1 MSFGKQPGAG
11 RKSSDLRS
19 LGGNE
24 TFSYMCHKHGNLNRM
39 IGLTLL
45 TRRELDEGLL
55 KCALQEFQH
64 MFPQLTSRLILRGN
78 VPHFHP
84 MECPT
89 LPLDSDFTCRDMLHD
104 QFDTEVG
111 PLWRVQLITEKSM
124 DKASIDWGPEI
135 RAILEDTE
143 SSSSVRWKHF
153 LRYFQG
159 KVNQA
164 EIENFDEEEEG
175 FRSFI
180 LLTFHPSITDVWG
193 AFHFLKQFMLI
204 LDIILEKES
213 SSSTLDFEQ
222 GNLPAPIETLVPSN
236 DSSFHIGDLI
246 PITKKVITGNFAL
259 PRRTPLEKILRP
271 SFVPKDSPRTEVLRG
286 WLNEQET
293 SEIISMMEEDD
304 ASIHGVLLTAGL
316 IALSRVV
323 QEETSLDA
331 IPREDTILR
340 ATNETNLRQYCTTEA
355 RYGCLT
361 TFYDDEYVV
370 PPVSSRNEFWRL
382 AHEMTVKHNAAKGGR
397 QPLKMLR
404 VYNKMFNIGN
414 GGEEN
419 FKGIDQTVQSDVRI
433 AAYGDL
439 GNLFRKESNAPVDSW
454 NRPLSKTKRN
464 IRLEDI
470 FHTISAQ
477 SMGTPFTHSIHILH
491 GKLNYFLQYYTTYVE
506 ESVSFLLR
514 DETLNILRMAADRD
528 Q

>member
-1 MSFGKQPGAG
+1 MSFGRPGG
-11 RKSSDLRS
+11 NKDLRS

-24 TFSYMCHKHGNLNRM
+24 MFSYMCHKQGNLNRM
-39 IGLTLL
+39 CGLTLL
-45 TRRELDEGLL
+45 TRRALDEGLFI
-55 KCALQEFQH
+55 CALQEFQH
-64 MFPQLTSRLILRGN
+64 MFPQLTSRIISRN
-78 VPHFHP
+78 NIPHFHP
-84 MECPT
+84 MECPI
-89 LPLDSDFTCRDMLHD
+89 LPLDSDFECRDMLHN
-104 QFDTEVG
+104 QFDTERG
-111 PLWRVQLITEKSM
+111 PLWRVQLITEQTM
-124 DKASIDWGPEI
+124 DKAPIDWGPEI

-143 SSSSVRWKHF
+143 SSSSVRWEHF

-164 EIENFDEEEEG
+164 EIENFDDEEVG
-175 FRSFI
+175 FHSFI
-180 LLTFHPSITDVWG
+180 LMTFHPSITDVWG
-193 AFHFLKQFMLI
+193 AFHFLKQFMII
-204 LDIILEKES
+204 LDIILEKDS

-222 GNLPAPIETLVPSN
+222 GNLPNSIESLVPSN
-236 DSSFHIGDLI
+236 DSSFHITDLI
-246 PITKKVITGNFAL
+246 PITKKVITGNFAS
-259 PRRTPLEKILRP
+259 PRRTPLEKILKP
-271 SFVPKDSPRTEVLRG
+271 IFESKDIPKTEVLRG
-286 WLNEQET
+286 WLNERET

-316 IALSRVV
+316 IALSRVIH
-323 QEETSLDA
+323 EDTSPDS
-331 IPREDTILR
+331 IPKEDTILR
-340 ATNETNLRQYCTTEA
+340 ATNEANLRQYCTTET

-361 TFYDDEYVV
+361 TFYDDEYVI

-404 VYNKMFNIGN
+404 VYNKMFSTGN
-414 GGEEN
+414 GEEN

-439 GNLFRKESNAPVDSW
+439 GNLFRKASNAPIDSW

-470 FHTISAQ
+470 FHIICAQ
-477 SMGTPFTHSIHILH
+477 NMGTPFTHSIHILH
-491 GKLNYFLQYYTTYVE
+491 GRLNYFLQYYTTYVE
-506 ESVSFLLR
+506 ERIAFLLR